1 MKIIINETKDK
12 KELFLIDPQT
22 GCDWVCDFIGNAGG
36 IGCTGDNTYTL
47 FVPDGDGA
55 YITDAGNFDGWENV
69 VSEMQEF
76 ENKKFCLEQKYGCDS
91 VWHAIGDNMLCDI
104 EFQAS
109 NGMAALRTAFPDDFS
124 DV

>member
-1 MKIIINETKDK
+1 MRIIISETGEEKY
-12 KELFLIDPQT
+12 LSLIDPKN

-36 IGCTGDNTYTL
+36 LGCTGDNTYTL

-55 YITDAGNFDGWENV
+55 YITDAGNFDWWENV

-76 ENKKFCLEQKYGCDS
+76 ENKKFCLEQKYGCDA
-91 VWHAIGDNMLCDI
+91 VCDALGDSMQCDI

-109 NGMAALRTAFPDDFS
+109 NGMAALRSAFPDDFS
-124 DV
+124 EI